1 MGVRGVTAN
10 HPSGVMW
17 PHAQGVRVVG
27 EAMTLEADMP
37 LIAVSVLAWVMI
49 VLPILLFLGIGIAY
63 LVGRRRSADEIE
75 TTRDAGMAHA
85 PGPDDVDR
93 GPPGGVTT

>member
-1 MGVRGVTAN
+1 
-10 HPSGVMW
+10 
-17 PHAQGVRVVG
+17 
-27 EAMTLEADMP
+27 MTLEAAMP
-37 LIAVSVLAWVMI
+37 LIAVSFIAWVMI

-63 LVGRRRSADEIE
+63 LAGRRRSADEIQ
-75 TTRDAGMAHA
+75 TTRDAGLANA